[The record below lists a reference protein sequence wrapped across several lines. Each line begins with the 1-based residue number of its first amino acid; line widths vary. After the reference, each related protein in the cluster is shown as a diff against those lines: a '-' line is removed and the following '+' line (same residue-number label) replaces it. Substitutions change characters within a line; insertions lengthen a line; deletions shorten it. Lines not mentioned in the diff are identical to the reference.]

1 MKETTVRDLAEKKQ
15 REEPITMLTAYDAQM
30 GRIVDEA
37 GVDVVLVGDSMGNMQ
52 LGYDSTLPVTME
64 EALSSTAAVS
74 RAVESAMIV
83 ADLPFLSAGASM
95 EDSVENAGRFLKEA
109 DADAV
114 KIETPPGGT
123 VTVDV
128 TDRLTELGIPVMGH
142 IGFTPQHLHQFGGHT
157 VQGRGDEEATAELVE
172 TAERVEEAGAFA
184 IVLEMV
190 AEDAAK
196 AVAEAVSI
204 PTIGIGAGRHVD
216 GQVLVINDVI
226 GLGSYDLTFNKQ
238 YADAESVIRDAVEEY
253 VEDVESESFP
263 AEEHAFDPVDDS

>member
-1 MKETTVRDLAEKKQ
+1 
-15 REEPITMLTAYDAQM
+15 MLTAYDAQM

-64 EALSSTAAVS
+64 EAVSSTAAVS
-74 RAVESAMIV
+74 RAVESAMVV

-238 YADAESVIRDAVEEY
+238 YADAESVIRGAVEEY